1 MGFSQSVTFVATDTK
16 LRSNEMT
23 REYYIEVNKHM
34 SKEQLSGILYDT
46 ITKYEAQLKAK
57 ESDLERQDMIIKCLN
72 IDLDN
77 KEKLLKAKNE
87 EIERH
92 FGLIKSLW
100 KIIDDIDTY
109 GDMAKSNDAMFRS
122 LVENKQKE
130 RWELPITTDGYKLI
144 YKESK

>member
-1 MGFSQSVTFVATDTK
+1 
-16 LRSNEMT
+16 MT
-23 REYYIEVNKHM
+23 RESEKLKIRMSVIVDVKHIDSLKKADEVVDKIFDN
-34 SKEQLSGILYDT
+34 L
-46 ITKYEAQLKAK
+46 EAKLKAK
-57 ESDLERQDMIIKCLN
+57 D
-72 IDLDN
+72 
-77 KEKLLKAKNE
+77 E